1 MIGMAIFMRG
11 LWAVSSLSRSE
22 IEISG
27 MEWQEGWEGGILYLR
42 RAKVDTSGTAYPLG
56 TVGNWDTP
64 SSRISQFPLARFP
77 LTQILAY
84 VCASGGIPR

>member
-42 RAKVDTSGTAYPLG
+42 RAKVDTSGMADPFG
-56 TVGNWDTP
+56 MVG
-64 SSRISQFPLARFP
+64 ISQKKMNGNKLKPKSLNLNPFLCQPDPIGPVFG
-77 LTQILAY
+77 
-84 VCASGGIPR
+84 S